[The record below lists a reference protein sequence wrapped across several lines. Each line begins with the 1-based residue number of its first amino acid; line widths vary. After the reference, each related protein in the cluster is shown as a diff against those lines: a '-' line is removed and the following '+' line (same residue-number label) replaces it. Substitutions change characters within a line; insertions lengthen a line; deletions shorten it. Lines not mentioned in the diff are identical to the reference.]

1 MAPPYLTGDQMN
13 RSLALPTVRMVPPYL
28 PLRSSTTGSSGMRS
42 LSGGSL
48 PAFTMSASIGASV
61 RLAGTLSSRCDFG
74 FGASAG
80 FEAAAGFGASAGL
93 AAAAGAVV
101 AAAAGAAGFGASA
114 AGLAAS
120 AGFDSTV
127 RGVSTGFG
135 ADGGAGWPQAANNA
149 TPTEPRPALAM
160 KERRL

>member
-114 AGLAAS
+114 AG
-120 AGFDSTV
+120 FDSTV

-160 KERRL
+160 KERRLSRRM